1 MQQGLMVLAFIS
13 LCSFD
18 TPVKLVRT
26 KIADNISVLIPQAFR
41 PMDDID
47 YLQRYPSVRKSIASF
62 TNSDRLVDFSVN
74 TSATRWVH
82 TDTELAQKFFKSGL
96 YNLFDNVEIISEGI
110 HDVHGKNFIF
120 FEFESRVKGDVRDQ
134 ALRDAV
140 LNYTYIQFL
149 LEPDRTLVFTF
160 TCPRRLRMEWQETAH
175 KMMTGIKVK

>member
-1 MQQGLMVLAFIS
+1 MQKGLLVLTLIS

-18 TPVKLVRT
+18 DSIKLVRT
-26 KIADNISVLIPQAFR
+26 KITDTISVLIPREFR

-47 YLQRYPSVRKSIASF
+47 YLQRYPSVRKSIAGF
-62 TNSDRLVDFSVN
+62 TNVDRLVDFSVN
-74 TSATRWVH
+74 TSATRWVQS
-82 TDTELAQKFFKSGL
+82 DTELAQKFFKSGL
-96 YNLFDNVEIISEGI
+96 YNLFDNVEIITEGI
-110 HDVHGKNFIF
+110 HDVHGKKFIY

-140 LNYTYIQFL
+140 LNYTYIQYL

-160 TCPRRLRMEWQETAH
+160 TCPRRLRMEWQEVAL